1 MTLQTNRKARDTHSA
16 IDRLLEVMDR
26 LRDPETGCPWDLQQD
41 FRSIAS
47 YTVEEAH
54 EVADAIERG
63 DLDDIRDELGD
74 LLFQVVFHAR
84 LGREQS
90 AFDFTDVANSIS
102 DKLVRR
108 HPHVFAEAE
117 SLTPE
122 QQTANWEAIKAE
134 ERAAR
139 REDDA
144 EATSIL
150 DGVSRGLPAL
160 RRAVKLQKRAGRV
173 GFDWPGPAEVFAK
186 IREELDELEAEL
198 GDADPDRLEDELGDV
213 LFAVANL
220 ARKLDVDPGAALRRS
235 NHKFERR
242 FRAMETEADAEG
254 RPLSERSLD
263 EQEAVYQRVKSR
275 GG

>member
-1 MTLQTNRKARDTHSA
+1 MSETHEA

-26 LRDPETGCPWDLQQD
+26 LRDPETGCPWDLEQD

-63 DLDDIRDELGD
+63 NLEDIRDELGD

-84 LGREQS
+84 LGREQG
-90 AFDFTDVANSIS
+90 AFDFTDVTHGIA
-102 DKLVRR
+102 DKLIRR
-108 HPHVFAEAE
+108 HPHVFADAEA
-117 SLTPE
+117 LTPE
-122 QQTANWEAIKAE
+122 QQTASWESIKAE
-134 ERAAR
+134 ERAS
-139 REDDA
+139 EG
-144 EATSIL
+144 ATSIL

-198 GDADPDRLEDELGDV
+198 DGADPDRLEDELGDV

-242 FRAMETEADAEG
+242 FRAMEDEAADEG
-254 RPLSERSLD
+254 RPLEERSLD
-263 EQEAVYQRVKSR
+263 EQEVVYQRVKARS
-275 GG
+275 G